1 MSDNRL
7 TMAREIK
14 PGMRVALRYAQEPR
28 ADGTDHIPA
37 AKNMRGTVL
46 HVQGDFCTVHWDCD
60 TKPSQTRVA
69 WVIEMGAA

>member
-28 ADGTDHIPA
+28 RDGAEHIPA
-37 AKNMRGTVL
+37 VKNMRGVVL
-46 HVQGDFCTVHWDCD
+46 SVQDAWCVVQWDCD
-60 TKPSQTRVA
+60 ASPSQTRVD
-69 WVIEMGAA
+69 WVVEKEDA